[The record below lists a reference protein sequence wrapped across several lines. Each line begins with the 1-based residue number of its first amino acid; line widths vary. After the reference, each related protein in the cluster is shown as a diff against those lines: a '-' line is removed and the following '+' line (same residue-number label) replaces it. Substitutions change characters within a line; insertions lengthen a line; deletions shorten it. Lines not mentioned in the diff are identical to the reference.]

1 MKLSQLLLT
10 TSLCAVVAMPAF
22 AQSRSFSDVDRNNDG
37 VLSEEELE
45 TAFGANGAFLFLKEN
60 DSDGDGYVSVA
71 EIRLSQDDDESSDAS
86 DESDDDSDESDD
98 DSDESDDDSDESDD
112 DSDESDDDSDESDD
126 DSDESD
132 DDSDESDDND

>member
-71 EIRLSQDDDESSDAS
+71 EIQLSQDDDESSDASDESDDAS

-98 DSDESDDDSDESDD
+98 DSDESDDDSDESDN
-112 DSDESDDDSDESDD
+112 
-126 DSDESD
+126 
-132 DDSDESDDND
+132 DSDESDDND

>member
-71 EIRLSQDDDESSDAS
+71 EIRLSQDDDESSD
-86 DESDDDSDESDD
+86 
-98 DSDESDDDSDESDD
+98 ESDD

>member
-98 DSDESDDDSDESDD
+98 DSDESND